1 MKLLLALFIVVSA
14 SAFAG
19 TDSPIEAAK
28 DAIKA
33 VHNLD
38 ERSFSEISRLEARC
52 LFGDPDDGSTDAII
66 SLKERFPDLSA
77 KSTFK
82 SVNAAPDEH
91 FTNPKYLKFWSY
103 LQQRFFVDI
112 STRDHKQNL
121 RMVVDC
127 HYGTEED
134 KDAKW
139 VRQKAG
145 KYPKKECK
153 VVKVVTKVVDLPTAC
168 LSLAVPL

>member
-1 MKLLLALFIVVSA
+1 MKLLLALLIVMSS

-19 TDSPIEAAK
+19 TDSPIEAAR

-52 LFGDPDDGSTDAII
+52 LFGDPDDGSTEAII
-66 SLKERFPDLSA
+66 ALKERFPDLGA

-82 SVNAAPDEH
+82 SYNAGPDEH
-91 FTNPKYLKFWSY
+91 FENPKYLKFWSY
-103 LQQRFFVDI
+103 LQQRYYVDI
-112 STRDHKQNL
+112 STRDRKQNL
-121 RMVVDC
+121 RMIVDC
-127 HYGTEED
+127 HYGTDEE

-139 VRQKAG
+139 IRQKSN

-153 VVKVVTKVVDLPTAC
+153 VVKVVSKVVDLPKAC
-168 LSLAVPL
+168 LSLAVAL